1 MSDVFVTTYSK
12 YKETIV
18 TSVTTAILLL
28 ITLAWNDVIQTA
40 LNNYFPE
47 SKSKTLKSKI
57 VYALTI
63 TVIVVI
69 LQLYLFPII
78 NRFLK

>member
-47 SKSKTLKSKI
+47 SKSKI